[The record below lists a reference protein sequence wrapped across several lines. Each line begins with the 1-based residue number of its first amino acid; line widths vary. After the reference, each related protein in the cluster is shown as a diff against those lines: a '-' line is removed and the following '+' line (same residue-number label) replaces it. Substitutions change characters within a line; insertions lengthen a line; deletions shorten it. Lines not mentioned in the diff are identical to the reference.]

1 MTPYDLGQ
9 AAVLLSRSAEKQAAA
24 TLSYGLRGRLVFSPS
39 GYVLLEVPND
49 LGNGAFKALAEP
61 SVEQPISKSRGTY
74 NAHVSVMRPDEV
86 ESIGG
91 PDKIK
96 QRGHTFAFTLGPVR
110 EINNP
115 AGWSEVSK
123 CWVIDIR
130 SPELM
135 QLRRSLGLGEPK
147 FPFHLTFAI
156 RKKNALRKTASFIHF
171 KQAAQATEIKASP
184 IHGRGLFAAQDFSDG
199 DVILPKLMTEAP
211 SDDGRTRW
219 EQSEEARFT
228 NHSENPNT
236 EVVRED
242 GYVKMRASRDIKAGE
257 ELTASYDAASAHLGP
272 GFYYTYRG
280 KPYNGETDDDN
291 QQDDSDTA
299 VFGPSYQAS
308 HTICETLR
316 SGAVGESEDEPRR
329 KLAVDGRWHLPGG
342 SGADRDGVRG
352 EAGDR
357 NGHRSHGEP
366 GQSSILK
373 LASEIK
379 PVPNLAPQPSAEE
392 ADDEKKKLERAVNR
406 NQRERTA
413 RRIAAAMDKVA
424 ADKCPGCGKPFPKG
438 EPYPDVDMCEAC
450 ERFGPP
456 KLIKEGT
463 DLVMQIAAARKVTQK
478 PKSEAQAEAGNYPKG
493 KVTMHGFQVVLE
505 NPKGSTRSGTDP
517 SGKSWSVKMKT
528 DYGYISR
535 TEGKDGD
542 HVDVF
547 VGPHPDSEFVAVVD
561 QVDPQTLKFDETKV
575 MLGFTTLADAKEAY
589 LSNYED
595 GWKGL
600 GEITPVTMPQFKD
613 WITNGNTKR
622 EFAKHARK
630 TRQAKSAGVRRV
642 ADDEATLPQ
651 SASSEVRV
659 LRSLGDQGMRKVAN
673 ELLQLLRG
681 HGSSAQG
688 NDAGPGGPGGR
699 LRTGQLSMGDVGR
712 TTSQPSKQSLLR
724 VPGSADDSAGLGG
737 GTGDTVR
744 YAPTKVAQLRM
755 DSGESLY
762 ATTKLATAI
771 KQQDADVSRS
781 EQTSKDLGRGDGHR
795 VSDAED
801 QTQQDGMERRASA
814 DHARSK
820 EGSNSYYLNAI
831 NQTPM
836 SWDTQ
841 KGVAQNLM
849 QNLGQVKARGDRA
862 IREAASYD
870 RLQNAMDPDR
880 ASRQFLSYLN
890 GERPAA
896 VSHPL
901 DRFVQEVSS

>member
-1 MTPYDLGQ
+1 MLDYRWTPEGSGTLVQMNPFDLGQ
-9 AAVLLSRSAEKQAAA
+9 AAVLLARSAEKQAAA

-61 SVEQPISKSRGTY
+61 GIEQPVSKSRGHY
-74 NAHVSVMRPDEV
+74 NAHVSVIRPDEV

-135 QLRRSLGLGEPK
+135 QLRRSLGLGDPK

-156 RKKNALRKTASFIHF
+156 RKKNALRKSASFIHF
-171 KQAAQATEIKASP
+171 KQAAQATEIKDSP
-184 IHGRGLFAAQDFSDG
+184 IHGRGLFATQDFSDG
-199 DVILPKLMTEAP
+199 DVVLPKLMTEAP

-242 GYVKMRASRDIKAGE
+242 GYVKMRATRDIKAGE
-257 ELTASYDAASAHLGP
+257 ELTASYDAASTHLGP

-280 KPYNGETDDDN
+280 KPYNGETDDDT
-291 QQDDSDTA
+291 QGDGDTA
-299 VFGPSYQAS
+299 IFGPSYQAS
-308 HTICETLR
+308 HSICETLR
-316 SGAVGESEDEPRR
+316 DRAVGESEDEPRR

-342 SGADRDGVRG
+342 DGEGRDGVRG
-352 EAGDR
+352 EAVDR
-357 NGHRSHGEP
+357 DGHRGHSGP

-373 LASEIK
+373 LAAEIK
-379 PVPNLAPQPSAEE
+379 PVPNLAPQPTAEE

-406 NQRERTA
+406 NQRERKA

-424 ADKCPGCGKPFPKG
+424 AEKCPGCGKPFPKG
-438 EPYPDVDMCEAC
+438 EPYPDVDMCEVC
-450 ERFGPP
+450 ERYGPP

-493 KVTMHGFQVVLE
+493 KVSMHGFTVALE

-517 SGKSWSVKMKT
+517 SGKKWSVKMKH
-528 DYGYISR
+528 DYGYIHR
-535 TEGKDGD
+535 TIGRDGD

-547 VGPHPDSEFVAVVD
+547 IGPDPHAELVYVVD
-561 QVDPQTLKFDETKV
+561 QQDPSTGKFDEHKC
-575 MLGFTTLADAKEAY
+575 MLGFTTEAAAREAY

-595 GWKGL
+595 NWKGL
-600 GEITPVTMPQFKD
+600 KSITALTMPQFKW
-613 WITNGNTKR
+613 WIKNGDMKKPVDG
-622 EFAKHARK
+622 AK
-630 TRQAKSAGVRRV
+630 V
-642 ADDEATLPQ
+642 
-651 SASSEVRV
+651 
-659 LRSLGDQGMRKVAN
+659 KVAT
-673 ELLQLLRG
+673 
-681 HGSSAQG
+681 
-688 NDAGPGGPGGR
+688 D
-699 LRTGQLSMGDVGR
+699 
-712 TTSQPSKQSLLR
+712 
-724 VPGSADDSAGLGG
+724 
-737 GTGDTVR
+737 
-744 YAPTKVAQLRM
+744 
-755 DSGESLY
+755 
-762 ATTKLATAI
+762 
-771 KQQDADVSRS
+771 
-781 EQTSKDLGRGDGHR
+781 
-795 VSDAED
+795 
-801 QTQQDGMERRASA
+801 
-814 DHARSK
+814 
-820 EGSNSYYLNAI
+820 SYYLNAI

-836 SWDTQ
+836 SWDAQ
-841 KGVAQNLM
+841 RGVAQNLM
-849 QNLGQVKARGDRA
+849 QNLSRVKTRGDRA
-862 IREAASYD
+862 IQEAASYD

-880 ASRQFLSYLN
+880 ASRQFTAYLA
-890 GERPAA
+890 GQRSPI

-901 DRFVQEVSS
+901 DRFVQEVGS